1 MNHFKLIPTSLL
13 AGLAL
18 AVAGS
23 VGQAQVRELSLT
35 EITNQTDNGVLG
47 TIVGSRVV
55 DLGNE
60 VDGFGLYYTIVTI
73 EGKSVFDDRKIT
85 VDIASRG
92 GWIDKEHGIGS
103 WDSEAPQATEI
114 AVGREVLA
122 YYMWSENIGSGVGAN
137 ILYASHGS
145 LFRTAKSPTGTVVLG
160 RGQGYAIDKN
170 IKFDTLRVATR
181 KIRKEAQLREIEK
194 QSESTKNQTGD
205 DQTGK

>member
-1 MNHFKLIPTSLL
+1 MKKPLLIPTSLL

-194 QSESTKNQTGD
+194 QSESTKNKTGD